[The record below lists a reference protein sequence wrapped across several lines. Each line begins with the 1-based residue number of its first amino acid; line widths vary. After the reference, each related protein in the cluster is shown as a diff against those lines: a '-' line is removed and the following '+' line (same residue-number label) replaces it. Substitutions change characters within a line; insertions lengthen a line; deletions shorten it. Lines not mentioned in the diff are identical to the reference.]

1 MSNDPVNHPEHY
13 ETNGIECIDAMV
25 ASQGKEAVS
34 NYCICNA
41 FKYIWRHQHKGK
53 SIEDIQKA
61 IWYLNKYVEFN
72 EDQDSKYDFTED
84 ELNKVLNDFTV
95 RVEDIRFVGW
105 RRDLN
110 DPSKICFVFNNKERG
125 DHKFWIDLKYTPLEN
140 AVDEY
145 IETHNKSVKR
155 KNHQEIDADKLID
168 DLSKLNP
175 IFSDTFPCWEND
187 HILSIYTDL
196 SWMYYNSSPL
206 YQFDFN
212 KITRGEIIH
221 AFSTEETPDIWDG
234 ITDMTQSQK

>member
-1 MSNDPVNHPEHY
+1 MNKDMVNHPEHY

-25 ASQGKEAVS
+25 ASQGKETVS
-34 NYCICNA
+34 NYCVCNA

-61 IWYLNKYVEFN
+61 IWYLNKYVELN
-72 EDQDSKYDFTED
+72 ENQDSKYDFTED

-95 RVEDIRFVGW
+95 RIEDIRFVGW

-145 IETHNKSVKR
+145 IETYNKSVKR
-155 KNHQEIDADKLID
+155 KNRQEIDAD
-168 DLSKLNP
+168 
-175 IFSDTFPCWEND
+175 
-187 HILSIYTDL
+187 
-196 SWMYYNSSPL
+196 MYYNSSPL

-234 ITDMTQSQK
+234 ITDLTESQE